1 MYLLQKPL
9 WLGLVGFTEA
19 AQVALPCNWDP
30 KHDPSCASLWIV
42 GSALPAKNLLILDS
56 ISFYCTDTSS
66 LSTNLFCSKSNK
78 PQCQKIVNMT
88 QWQCTVEV
96 KGAVTGITVQQHP
109 IRTGYLCWYC
119 SMKAVCGFLVCLIQG
134 IAKLL
139 EFPSS
144 LYAWT
149 NCNSHHCLYC
159 IWVSIFSKVW
169 WLVYAWFS
177 GQANKQ
183 WEGLHE
189 SSSSST
195 SSDMSKSVS
204 SSFKYLV
211 YKEILQDKLPQGY
224 GKSDDAW
231 FNNIPFP
238 VPKEERLLTQ
248 YGFTSSLQCKQR
260 IDTKFEPKYFQE
272 MEDILKEIYTHAFK
286 SENEQNKVPKPD
298 IQSLLPKFH
307 FKSLDQQSTIDL
319 CHCLPHLWYEKE
331 TKSSA
336 CDIQ

>member
-1 MYLLQKPL
+1 
-9 WLGLVGFTEA
+9 
-19 AQVALPCNWDP
+19 
-30 KHDPSCASLWIV
+30 
-42 GSALPAKNLLILDS
+42 
-56 ISFYCTDTSS
+56 
-66 LSTNLFCSKSNK
+66 
-78 PQCQKIVNMT
+78 
-88 QWQCTVEV
+88 
-96 KGAVTGITVQQHP
+96 
-109 IRTGYLCWYC
+109 
-119 SMKAVCGFLVCLIQG
+119 
-134 IAKLL
+134 
-139 EFPSS
+139 
-144 LYAWT
+144 
-149 NCNSHHCLYC
+149 
-159 IWVSIFSKVW
+159 
-169 WLVYAWFS
+169 
-177 GQANKQ
+177 
-183 WEGLHE
+183 
-189 SSSSST
+189 
-195 SSDMSKSVS
+195 MSKSVS

-272 MEDILKEIYTHAFK
+272 MEDILKEIYTHAFQ